1 MRLVLSIFIF
11 IGFIGC
17 SVAQVANDCYQKTQ
31 SKSDLKKLESVMC
44 IPKGYYI
51 VDVYEEDLNRDGRV
65 DKVTEWFKDKL
76 SNGDTTFHSIYFQE
90 QDSTF
95 RHFTTYNNLAQLYF
109 DLQSQSSDVV
119 LEDSLLNE
127 VKFRYQYYGGLPTFY
142 DGGFSVEFYTDAAGY
157 KKLFFEFSNKRKDFL
172 LIKEQDWLAPRTAT
186 WTEGKQL
193 ENEITYTEKE
203 GISAKDFNILEY
215 LE

>member
-1 MRLVLSIFIF
+1 MRLVLSIFIS

-31 SKSDLKKLESVMC
+31 SKSDLKKLEPVMC

-65 DKVTEWFKDKL
+65 DKVTEWFKEKL
-76 SNGDTTFHSIYFQE
+76 SNGDTTFYSIYFQE

-109 DLQSQSSDVV
+109 DLQSQSSDVI

-127 VKFRYQYYGGLPTFY
+127 IKFRYQYYGALPTFY

-157 KKLFFEFSNKRKDFL
+157 KRLFFEFSNKRKDFV
-172 LIKEQDWLAPRTAT
+172 LIKEQDWLSPRTAT

-193 ENEITYTEKE
+193 ENEIIYTEKE
-203 GISAKDFNILEY
+203 GISAKDFNMLEY